1 MPAILQVRCDPYGRE
16 SGGPKRLLGG
26 VYGPEFEGNHKWGC
40 ERVAVGRYRMTCRCG
55 HVGQV
60 MPLCGPG
67 LTKDPQGIDYFH
79 PGHVAE
85 FSKRAS
91 EMCPKCMFPPEAR
104 MWQEV
109 ADRSQSE
116 LVTLESISY
125 IGSPQW
131 RMLKAKVADASAR
144 LDELN
149 ASGRIHKC
157 HLTLTEIS

>member
-1 MPAILQVRCDPYGRE
+1 MPAIVQVRCNPFGRE
-16 SGGPKRLLGG
+16 TGGPKRLLGG
-26 VYGPEFEGNHKWGC
+26 VYGPEYEGDHKWGC
-40 ERVAVGRYRMTCRCG
+40 ERVSSGRYRMECRCG
-55 HVGQV
+55 HRGQP
-60 MPLCGPG
+60 MELCGPG
-67 LTKDPQGIDYFH
+67 LTKDPQGIEYAH

-91 EMCPKCMFPPEAR
+91 DMCPVCLFPPEAR
-104 MWQEV
+104 MLQEI
-109 ADRSQSE
+109 ADTAQSE
-116 LVTLESISY
+116 LITLESISY

-131 RMLKAKVADASAR
+131 RMLKRRVEEASTR